1 MGLILVAYT
10 MVRIVQQYERIE
22 SCETE
27 DVPKIVTG
35 LVGFKEGGLKVRMIP
50 ARF

>member
-1 MGLILVAYT
+1 MGLTLVAYT

-27 DVPKIVTG
+27 DVAKIATG
-35 LVGFKEGGLKVRMIP
+35 LVGFKHGGLKVKMIP
-50 ARF
+50 TRF